1 PARELPAAECQAA
14 LDPAPIPSPF
24 QFPSQIQIPNLIP
37 IQILIPNL
45 IPIPIRVPNQIL
57 IPNLIPTPNRRP
69 HPKDPPYISAVSTAP
84 EAPIHRRETSSPLP
98 AVPSEREIP
107 RRVPREARDLSPS
120 RAEQDTPQTADL
132 QPAELCLVFL
142 AARPPPPGCRMR
154 RDTSPRARR

>member
-1 PARELPAAECQAA
+1 MCPARELPAAECQAA

-45 IPIPIRVPNQIL
+45 IPIQIL
-57 IPNLIPTPNRRP
+57 IPNLIPIQILIPNLIPFPIRVP

-120 RAEQDTPQTADL
+120 
-132 QPAELCLVFL
+132 
-142 AARPPPPGCRMR
+142 
-154 RDTSPRARR
+154 